1 MRWKVFLLLA
11 SLLFSSVLAFAADK
25 ITPEELIAKHLD
37 SIGTAEMRAK
47 RKAIAVFGK
56 SSFDGL
62 SNASGHLDGTAKLV
76 SEGERFQYISEFKSP
91 SYEGE
96 SIGWNGKDA
105 DSSSFGQLRVSHLA
119 VFFNLHPY
127 FIRDGLFGGV
137 LNSAWAMKT
146 ISSHPPKLR
155 IQGLKKYN
163 GRELL
168 QVIYD
173 PKKSEGHLYV
183 KLYFDPET
191 YQHVA
196 TVYLMDEIPIV
207 EERFSAFKNVGG
219 LTLPQQWEIYLTEPV
234 QSLVLRWNIQLTEMR
249 VLDSLPK

>member
-1 MRWKVFLLLA
+1 MRWKAAFVLA
-11 SLLFSSVLAFAADK
+11 SLLFTSGLGIAADHL
-25 ITPEELIAKHLD
+25 TPEELIAKHLD

-47 RKAIAVFGK
+47 RNAIAVFGRN
-56 SSFDGL
+56 SFDGL
-62 SNASGHLDGTAKLV
+62 STATGHIEGTAKLV
-76 SEGERFQYISEFKSP
+76 SEGERFQYLSEFKSQ

-96 SIGWNGKDA
+96 SIGWTGKDA
-105 DSSSFGQLRVSHLA
+105 DSSSFGQLSISKLA
-119 VFFNLHPY
+119 VFFKLHPY

-155 IQGLKKYN
+155 MKGIKKYN
-163 GRELL
+163 GRQLL

-207 EERFSAFKNVGG
+207 EERFSDFKTIQG
-219 LTLPQQWEIYLTEPV
+219 LTLPQHWEIYLTEPV
-234 QSLVLRWNIQLTEMR
+234 QSLVLRWNIQLTESR